1 MTEISRFLHFINII
15 FTITKKIVKKVN
27 FPIRFYVNL
36 TIFIVW
42 AFWQRKKNRSWNT
55 GNLHLLPST

>member
-42 AFWQRKKNRSWNT
+42 AF
-55 GNLHLLPST
+55 